1 MKGIKC
7 CGECA
12 YYSMKKHKCTRGF
25 TAGTESDSFFTDCDL
40 PDAELVKHGH
50 WVKGHC
56 GADEYIKCSACT
68 VKIVNNIASLEGEVA
83 EDYFDLCPKCGARM
97 DGG

>member
-25 TAGTESDSFFTDCDL
+25 TAGMASDSFFTDCDL
-40 PDAELVKHGH
+40 PDVEIVKYGKWMGTVCTACGESDSLYFNHDFCPS
-50 WVKGHC
+50 C
-56 GADEYIKCSACT
+56 GAK
-68 VKIVNNIASLEGEVA
+68 
-83 EDYFDLCPKCGARM
+83 M
-97 DGG
+97 DGGDKE